1 MLEILESIKEVR
13 LELERLSGESPV
25 DFEKIRDCHSR
36 LINLYACLNIETLLE
51 RVAS

>member
-1 MLEILESIKEVR
+1 MCEILESIKEVR
-13 LELERLSGESPV
+13 QELERLSGESPV

-36 LINLYACLNIETLLE
+36 LINLYACLNVETLLE